1 MKDNSFLLFF
11 NASEKTLSFT
21 VPNEI
26 YGEGW
31 QILLDTSDDA
41 IGTAALGEDI
51 AIVLP
56 GVEVEVA
63 DRSIVV
69 LRKASEPSA

>member
-1 MKDNSFLLFF
+1 
-11 NASEKTLSFT
+11 LSFT
-21 VPNEI
+21 VPSEV

-31 QILLDTSDDA
+31 QIVLDTSDDA
-41 IGTAALGEDI
+41 IGTAALGEDV

-56 GVEVEVA
+56 GLEIEVS

-69 LRKASEPSA
+69 LRKVTESAA